1 MHSVLLFQKGKSDG
15 STAFWLCCVLFFI
28 REPEKESPGGNTPP
42 VSDTDRLVTADKE
55 EKAEILHKL

>member
-1 MHSVLLFQKGKSDG
+1 MVLLLFGF
-15 STAFWLCCVLFFI
+15 AVLFLFFI

-55 EKAEILHKL
+55 EKAEILHKF